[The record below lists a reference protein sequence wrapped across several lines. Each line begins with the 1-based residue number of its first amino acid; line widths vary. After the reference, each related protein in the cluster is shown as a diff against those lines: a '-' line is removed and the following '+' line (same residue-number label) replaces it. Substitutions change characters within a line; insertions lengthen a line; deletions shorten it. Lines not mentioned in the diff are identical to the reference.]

1 MDNHTLHAP
10 DQKPVCRRDK
20 PILSNNDKKVTT
32 MGEMTLAA
40 KVTHV
45 PTMLLS
51 EQPGKLEGCRQPA
64 IDGHRE
70 LGRRARAA
78 GVDTVVILDTH
89 WLVNAGF
96 HINSNTHFEG
106 VYTSHEFPHFIQ
118 NLEYS
123 HPGAPALGDA
133 IAAKATEKGVHTLSH
148 QVPTLDLEYGTLVPL
163 KFMDPDSQFKVVSV
177 AAWCTVHNLNDSRVL
192 GEAIA
197 AAIKEYDGK
206 VMVVA
211 SGSLSHQIWENERYE
226 ANNGTFTISRE
237 FHKQV
242 DLRVLQLWEQGKYAT
257 FLKMLPEYA
266 KFCSGEGGMHDTAM
280 LFGALGWDKYQG
292 KAEVLTPY
300 FASSGTGQTNV
311 QFHV

>member
-1 MDNHTLHAP
+1 VPADPVSQTDHNTNKDNN
-10 DQKPVCRRDK
+10 V
-20 PILSNNDKKVTT
+20 NT
-32 MGEMTLAA
+32 MGELAIAA

-51 EQPGKLEGCRQPA
+51 EKPGKLEGCRQPA

-78 GVDTVVILDTH
+78 GVDTVIVLDTH

-96 HINSNTHFEG
+96 HINSNEHFEG

-118 NLEYS
+118 NLKYS
-123 HPGAPALGDA
+123 HPGNPTLGDA
-133 IAAKATEKGVHTLSH
+133 IAAKTTAKGVHTLSH

-163 KFMDPDSQFKVVSV
+163 QFMDPDSQFKVVSV
-177 AAWCTVHNLNDSRVL
+177 AAWCTVHNLNDSRKL

-197 AAIKEYDGK
+197 EAIAEYDGK
-206 VMVVA
+206 VMLLA
-211 SGSLSHQIWENERYE
+211 SGSLSHQIWENELYE

-242 DLRVLQLWEQGKYAT
+242 DMRVMDLWQRGEYAA

-266 KFCSGEGGMHDTAM
+266 RFCSGEGHMHDTAM
-280 LFGALGWDKYQG
+280 LFGALGWDQYQG
-292 KAEVLTPY
+292 QAEVLTPY
-300 FASSGTGQTNV
+300 FESSGTGQTNV
-311 QFHV
+311 QFHL

>member
-1 MDNHTLHAP
+1 
-10 DQKPVCRRDK
+10 
-20 PILSNNDKKVTT
+20 
-32 MGEMTLAA
+32 MGEITIAA

-51 EQPGKLEGCRQPA
+51 QMPGKLKGCRQPA

-70 LGRRARAA
+70 LGRRAREA
-78 GVDTVVILDTH
+78 GVDTVVVLDTH

-96 HINSNTHFEG
+96 HINANEQFEG

-123 HPGAPALGDA
+123 HPGNPALGNA
-133 IAAKATEKGVHTLSH
+133 IAERATEKGVHTLSH

-163 KFMDPDSQFKVVSV
+163 QFMDPDGEFKVVSI

-197 AAIKEYDGK
+197 EAIRASDSK
-206 VMVVA
+206 VMLLA
-211 SGSLSHQIWENERYE
+211 SGSLSHKIWENELYAE
-226 ANNGTFTISRE
+226 NNGTFTISRE
-237 FHKQV
+237 FNRQV
-242 DLRVLQLWEQGKYAT
+242 DLRVMDLWQQGEYAT

-266 KFCSGEGGMHDTAM
+266 QLCAGEGGMHDTAM
-280 LFGALGWDKYQG
+280 LFGALGWDQYQG
-292 KAEVLTPY
+292 KSEVLTPY
-300 FASSGTGQTNV
+300 FPSSGTGQTNV
-311 QFHV
+311 QFHL

>member
-1 MDNHTLHAP
+1 
-10 DQKPVCRRDK
+10 
-20 PILSNNDKKVTT
+20 
-32 MGEMTLAA
+32 MGEITIAA

-51 EQPGKLEGCRQPA
+51 EMPGKLEGCRQPA

-70 LGRRARAA
+70 LGRRAREA
-78 GVDTVVILDTH
+78 GVDTVVVLDTH

-96 HINSNTHFEG
+96 HINANEQFEG

-123 HPGAPALGDA
+123 HPGNVALGNA
-133 IAAKATEKGVHTLSH
+133 IAERATEKGVHTLSH

-163 KFMDPDSQFKVVSV
+163 QFMDPDGEFKVVSI

-197 AAIKEYDGK
+197 EAIRASDSK
-206 VMVVA
+206 VMLLA
-211 SGSLSHQIWENERYE
+211 SGSLSHKIWENELYAE
-226 ANNGTFTISRE
+226 NNGTFTISRE
-237 FHKQV
+237 FNRQV
-242 DLRVLQLWEQGKYAT
+242 DLRVMDLWQQGEYAT

-266 KFCSGEGGMHDTAM
+266 QLCAGEGGMHDTAM
-280 LFGALGWDKYQG
+280 LFGALGWDQYQG

-300 FASSGTGQTNV
+300 FPSSGTGQTNV
-311 QFHV
+311 QFHL